1 MLAACLLQSLCVVRE
16 TRPLE
21 DHVIWVSGAPI
32 SGIALAG
39 RLSERANTTQEH
51 INKATESESDR
62 SEAAEVALLSTETA
76 AP

>member
-1 MLAACLLQSLCVVRE
+1 
-16 TRPLE
+16 
-21 DHVIWVSGAPI
+21 VIWVSGAPI